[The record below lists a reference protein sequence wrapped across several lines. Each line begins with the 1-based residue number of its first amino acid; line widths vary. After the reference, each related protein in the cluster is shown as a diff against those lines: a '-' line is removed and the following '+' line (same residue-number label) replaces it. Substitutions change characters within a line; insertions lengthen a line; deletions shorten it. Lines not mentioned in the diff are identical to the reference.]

1 MNIIIGN
8 QKGGVGKTTHAILL
22 SNYLALQKQ
31 KDLIILDLDFQG
43 SIKTRWD
50 QDLELFDNEPL
61 YEVMQL
67 DLQEINPIFD
77 NLNNADCYV
86 IFDLPGKIDDNNLV
100 AVYQN
105 ADIVICPFSYDK
117 LTFESTLVFTQVI
130 RHINIDVP
138 IVFLPNRLK
147 MSVNYTIRQKVDNIL
162 LKYGVIAPAISDRVA
177 LQRLDCL
184 TFSEEA
190 KSVLTKAYDF
200 IYEKYLVNHVEMTK
214 SEDHG

>member
-1 MNIIIGN
+1 MNIIVGN
-8 QKGGVGKTTHAILL
+8 QKGGVGKTSHAILL
-22 SNYLALQKQ
+22 SNYLVLQKQ
-31 KDLIILDLDFQG
+31 KDLLILDLDFQG

-67 DLQEINPIFD
+67 DLLEINPIFT
-77 NLNNADCYV
+77 NLNNADGYV

-100 AVYQN
+100 TVYQN
-105 ADIVICPFSYDK
+105 ADLVICPFSYDK

-130 RHINIDVP
+130 RHINVDVP

-162 LKYGVIAPAISDRVA
+162 SKYGVIAPAISDRVA

-190 KSVLTKAYDF
+190 KSVLNKAYDF
-200 IYEKYLVNHVEMTK
+200 IYEKYLANDVEMTK
-214 SEDHG
+214 SKDHD